1 MLIYIIT
8 FLISLFLVYKAQLS
22 KSIVLSLLFLLFGAA
37 IPSFVAGVR
46 DTSIGVDINV
56 YAIPCYDLAMAQDF
70 SDFSTL
76 SIRWGVV
83 FPLMIYLGYIMGSLS
98 WGLGFVE
105 FFICINVLIALYIQ
119 RRKMSMAVGYFL
131 FLFLFYNMSLNL
143 MRQSM
148 ALSCCVLA
156 FSLMINAKYKISLI
170 PLYLAF
176 LSHSS
181 VVMFSLLLMEF
192 YFLVINK
199 KKKGVYKTVFYIG
212 LPLVVILYQKI
223 MNLAIQWGVL
233 TDHYEAYSEG
243 GKTYFS
249 YTNTLSQ
256 LCFLILMLLLANK
269 NRMFKD
275 LKPFSLVAIYSSLVL
290 TTLSTINVWAFRAAL
305 YFEIIYLIIFPLA
318 IKTTSNRLLV
328 KSFYVFVVLFWFYD
342 SIINGVNGTYPYTS
356 EVLPSLF

>member
-1 MLIYIIT
+1 MLIYILT
-8 FLISLFLVYKAQLS
+8 FLISLFFVYKAQLS

-56 YAIPCYDLAMAQDF
+56 YAIPCYDLAMATDF

-76 SIRWGVV
+76 SIRWGAV
-83 FPLMIYLGYIMGSLS
+83 FPLLIYLGYIMGSLS

-119 RRKMSMAVGYFL
+119 RRKMSMTVGYFI

-156 FSLMINAKYKISLI
+156 FSLMINAKYKISII

-181 VVMFSLLLMEF
+181 VVIFGLLLMEF

-199 KKKGVYKTVFYIG
+199 KKTGIYKTAFYIG
-212 LPLVVILYQKI
+212 LPLVVILYQTL
-223 MNLAIQWGVL
+223 MTLAIKWGLL
-233 TDHYEAYSEG
+233 TEHYEAYSEG
-243 GKTYFS
+243 NETYFS
-249 YTNTLSQ
+249 YTNTFSQ
-256 LCFLILMLLLANK
+256 LCLFFFMQQFSKINDK
-269 NRMFKD
+269 FKY
-275 LKPFSLVAIYSSLVL
+275 LKPFSKLSIYSALVL
-290 TTLSTINVWAFRAAL
+290 ATLSVVNVWAFRAAL
-305 YFEIIYLIIFPLA
+305 YIEIIYLLLFPLV
-318 IKTTSNRLLV
+318 IKTTSNKQIAKLFYIFIVLL
-328 KSFYVFVVLFWFYD
+328 WFYD

-356 EVLPSLF
+356 KVLPSFF